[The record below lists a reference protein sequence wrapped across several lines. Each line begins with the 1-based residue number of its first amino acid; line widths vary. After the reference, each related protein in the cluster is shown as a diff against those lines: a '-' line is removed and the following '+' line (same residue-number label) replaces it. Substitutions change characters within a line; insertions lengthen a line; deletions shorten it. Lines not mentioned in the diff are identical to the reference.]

1 MLDMS
6 TFDEKLKIR
15 TLVDD
20 AAISGKPKVF
30 KFSCC
35 ENTWFSK
42 ATEHQKK
49 KICAGFWKAL
59 LNFTNEFLLTVR
71 A

>member
-49 KICAGFWKAL
+49 RSAQVFGRL
-59 LNFTNEFLLTVR
+59 SSTLLTSFC
-71 A
+71 